1 MTLRLQRFSEADFS
15 SMAEEWC
22 ACLKRSSANPL
33 FLGWP
38 WLYSWWEVWSQVLG
52 LELVL
57 IGVYDEQDTL
67 VGLGPFYRRAML
79 TPAGVRVY
87 RLYLI
92 GSGWRLAPTVRTEYG
107 GLILPK
113 GRESEV
119 NDAILGAVSKL
130 WWDELICSD
139 LADRDVQGFSP
150 ESWPG
155 ATKPRFIER
164 MVDSGVRIPTGGSFE
179 GWLQCLGKNT
189 RLKAYN
195 RRAYLRERGELAFS
209 LYEAIN
215 SSDFLRRL
223 NDFHLE
229 RWGKPAFDEDAV
241 RFHQLFI
248 ERLPLGNGRAELTAL
263 HFDGECVS
271 VLYDVVVGS
280 WRVNLQSGFFEDFD
294 QKVALG
300 SLHIGFAVESAFREE
315 GIQFYDLLAGAGKKH
330 FYKSHFHGEAVHF
343 STFQVV
349 RSPLLKALYR
359 IQAAS
364 PLFMARGLSRR
375 VGL

>member
-1 MTLRLQRFSEADFS
+1 MTLRLQRLSEADFS

-57 IGVYDEQDTL
+57 IGVYDEQGTL

-119 NDAILGAVSKL
+119 NDAMLAAVSKL
-130 WWDELICSD
+130 QWDELICSD
-139 LADRDVQGFSP
+139 LVTEDVQGFSA
-150 ESWPG
+150 ERWPG
-155 ATKPRFIER
+155 TTKPRFIER
-164 MVDSGVRIPTGGSFE
+164 MVDKGVRLRTDGSFE
-179 GWLQCLGKNT
+179 NWLQSLGKNT

-195 RRAYLRERGELAFS
+195 RRSYLRERGKLVFS
-209 LYEAIN
+209 AYDRGDSGE
-215 SSDFLRRL
+215 FLKHL
-223 NDFHLE
+223 NDFHRV
-229 RWGKPAFDEDAV
+229 RWGKPVFDEDAV
-241 RFHQLFI
+241 RFHQLLI
-248 ERLPLGNGRAELTAL
+248 DRLPLGEGRAELTAL
-263 HFDGECVS
+263 HFDGKCVS
-271 VLYDVVVGS
+271 VLYDVVVGG
-280 WRVNLQSGFFEDFD
+280 WRVNLQAGFIEDFD
-294 QKVALG
+294 NKVALG
-300 SLHIGFAVESAFREE
+300 SLHIGFAVESAFSEE
-315 GIQFYDLLAGAGKKH
+315 GIKYYDLLAGAGKKH
-330 FYKSHFHGEAVHF
+330 FYKSHFRGESVEF

-349 RSPLLKALYR
+349 KSPLIAFLYWLES
-359 IQAAS
+359 AAPKPIS
-364 PLFMARGLSRR
+364 QFFNRKIGL
-375 VGL
+375 